1 MDLRKGNG
9 ELNFLF
15 IKKKTFSYI
24 IGVLKLKQSVQL
36 LHFQFGFVSKI
47 LFTDPYF
54 RETLKIDS
62 HLKGKDKGR

>member
-15 IKKKTFSYI
+15 IKKTFSYI

-36 LHFQFGFVSKI
+36 LHCQFGFVSKI
-47 LFTDPYF
+47 LFTHPYF

-62 HLKGKDKGR
+62 DLKG